1 MTGFWERWV
10 IAHPNSPDS
19 PGLKIRRLLFCCPSG
34 ISEGASVQEG

>member
-10 IAHPNSPDS
+10 TAHPNPDS
-19 PGLKIRRLLFCCPSG
+19 PELKIRRLLFCCPSG